1 MILFYINCSLIT
13 IIENNI
19 HYRRPMINLQE
30 SALILIELQNEW
42 LTKNGKLNY
51 LLSDAEQ
58 FSISLENAKN
68 IIESARKTKI
78 NIVHSGLS
86 FNQRYKELGKA
97 KHGLRAA
104 IPRNQ
109 TFLENTNASQFTPP
123 FNPQENEFIVQ
134 GRVGSSAFSAS
145 NLDIYLRN
153 NHINTL
159 FIMGFAL
166 HVCVESTL
174 RAAHDLGYESI
185 VIDDA
190 SSAFNQEQKR
200 YFLKNTVHHFG
211 SSMNSNDFINILNI
225 R

>member
-1 MILFYINCSLIT
+1 ML
-13 IIENNI
+13 NI
-19 HYRRPMINLQE
+19 QE
-30 SALILIELQNEW
+30 SALILIEFQNEW

-68 IIESARKTKI
+68 IIQSARKTKI

-86 FNQRYKELGKA
+86 FTNRYKELGEA
-97 KHGLRAA
+97 QYGLRAA
-104 IPRNQ
+104 IPVHQ
-109 TFLENTNASQFTPP
+109 TFLENTNASQFTLP

-134 GRVGSSAFSAS
+134 GRIGSSAFSAS
-145 NLDIYLRN
+145 NLDAYLRN
-153 NHINTL
+153 NRIKTL

-190 SSAFNQEQKR
+190 SSAFNQEQKQ
-200 YFLKNTVHHFG
+200 YFLKNTIHHFG
-211 SSMNSNDFINILNI
+211 SSMKSDDFINSLSRGQVNDKQ
-225 R
+225 